1 MSIFV
6 VKSNYEN
13 SELLSPSPQQQALYN
28 TLLAAEESTLHA
40 LVAGLLCSVG
50 VVLMEYWWDGLSPN
64 NGYEF

>member
-28 TLLAAEESTLHA
+28 KLLAAEESTLHA
-40 LVAGLLCSVG
+40 LVVGLLCSVG
-50 VVLMEYWWDGLSPN
+50 VVLMEY
-64 NGYEF
+64 